1 MKPFIKWAGGKQA
14 LLPQLSQYLPKDI
27 IDGKAFD
34 YYEPFLGG
42 GAMLIYML
50 QHFPA
55 IDHVIVSDIN
65 FRLINAYRVIK
76 HKPVELLNRL
86 QWLELKYFSNIMVER
101 EKMYYRVR
109 DDFNAETLSLDSPET
124 ECIPTMAAEFIFLNK
139 TCFNGLYR
147 ENKDGEFN
155 VSFGKFKNPNIC
167 DADNIFELHSAF
179 LRHNVVF
186 LVKDS
191 VNMMLDIAAKG
202 LMLPKNMFVYLDPP
216 YKPLNSSSFTG
227 YTASGWTD
235 DDYRTLLKQCD
246 YLTDMNSECRFAR
259 WMMSNSS
266 NLLDSSCYNKMSINY
281 VKACRKINRDGSG
294 RGEVDEVV
302 ITNY

>member
-1 MKPFIKWAGGKQA
+1 MKPFIKWVGGKQA
-14 LLPQLSQYLPKDI
+14 LLPQLSQYFPKEI
-27 IDGKAFD
+27 MDGKPFD

-55 IDHVIVSDIN
+55 MNNVIVSDIN
-65 FRLINAYRVIK
+65 FRLINAYRIIK
-76 HKPVELLNRL
+76 HKPVELLDRL
-86 QWLELKYFSNIMVER
+86 QWLESEYFGKSMEER

-109 DDFNAETLSLDSPET
+109 DDFNTEATSLGAPET
-124 ECIPTMAAEFIFLNK
+124 VYSSMMAAEFIFLNK

-155 VSFGKFKNPNIC
+155 ASFGKFKNPNIC

-246 YLTDMNSECRFAR
+246 YLTDMNSERRFVR
-259 WMMSNSS
+259 WMMGNSS
-266 NLLDSSCYNKMSINY
+266 NLLDSSCYDKMSINY
-281 VKACRKINRDGSG
+281 IKACRRINSDGSG
-294 RGEVDEVV
+294 RGEVNEVV